1 MKRLSL
7 ERSLH
12 SKRKFSEFSQEV
24 EEYFILKYAE
34 EVPVT
39 DLQKPLEQ
47 VFYMPMHAVRKE
59 SSSTNKVRVVFDT
72 SAKSNT
78 SVSLNDILMVG
89 PTLHPTLIDVL
100 LRFRVHRVA
109 ITADISK
116 MYRAVQRTPSDQDYH
131 RFVWR
136 SDCNKPLIDY
146 RMTRITFG
154 VSASSFAANM
164 SVKQNAADYK
174 IHYPLAARSCCR

>member
-1 MKRLSL
+1 MGESRSQPVKRFLNL

-12 SKRKFSEFSQEV
+12 AKRKFSEFLRVV
-24 EEYFILKYAE
+24 EEHFTLKHAE

-39 DLQKPLEQ
+39 DLQKPPEQ
-47 VFYMPMHAVRKE
+47 VFYMPMHACCQE
-59 SSSTNKVRVVFDT
+59 GNQFNHQISSCLRRFR
-72 SAKSNT
+72 KSNT

-89 PTLHPTLIDVL
+89 PTVHPTLIDVL

-116 MYRAVQRTPSDQDYH
+116 MYRAVQLTPSVQDYH

-136 SDCNKPLIDY
+136 SDCSKPLVDY
-146 RMTRITFG
+146 QMTRITFG

-164 SVKQNAADYK
+164 SV
-174 IHYPLAARSCCR
+174 

>member
-1 MKRLSL
+1 
-7 ERSLH
+7 
-12 SKRKFSEFSQEV
+12 
-24 EEYFILKYAE
+24 
-34 EVPVT
+34 
-39 DLQKPLEQ
+39 
-47 VFYMPMHAVRKE
+47 
-59 SSSTNKVRVVFDT
+59 
-72 SAKSNT
+72 
-78 SVSLNDILMVG
+78 MVG
-89 PTLHPTLIDVL
+89 PTVHPTLIDVL

-116 MYRAVQRTPSDQDYH
+116 MYRAVQLTPSDQDYH

-136 SDCNKPLIDY
+136 SDCSRPLIDY